1 NVTLRGAGADQTFLV
16 FNPTASVSCN
26 GWQPDVC
33 IHSSDTNY
41 KGAPTNSTT
50 WTSTTTTAC
59 PPGYSGTC
67 YPKGLTTIMLGWT
80 TKLAVGKP
88 MMLDRLNDDT
98 SGSNFGDNGGI
109 YVCAVA
115 ACSDDSNGGP
125 GEAARPGRDQ
135 VQIVTVTNINGNQVT
150 FTPGL
155 YMPNW

>member
-1 NVTLRGAGADQTFLV
+1 SNVPAAGAGADQTFLV

-67 YPKGLTTIMLGWT
+67 YPKGLTTIMLGST
-80 TKLAVGKP
+80 TNLAVGKP
-88 MMLDRLNDDT
+88 MMLDQLNDDT
-98 SGSNFGDNGGI
+98 IGSNFGDNGGI

-115 ACSDDSNGGP
+115 AFSDDSNGGR
-125 GEAARPGRDQ
+125 GG
-135 VQIVTVTNINGNQVT
+135 G
-150 FTPGL
+150 
-155 YMPNW
+155 